1 MENTFALQIP
11 YVMGIIATRSFDTP
25 VLGLHDLMSQ
35 HEVRIRN
42 GMKAYD
48 LLTELRS
55 GNTDPAV
62 RAAFNESKKT

>member
-1 MENTFALQIP
+1 
-11 YVMGIIATRSFDTP
+11 
-25 VLGLHDLMSQ
+25 MSQ

-55 GNTDPAV
+55 GNTDLPY
-62 RAAFNESKKT
+62 ELHLMSLKKT